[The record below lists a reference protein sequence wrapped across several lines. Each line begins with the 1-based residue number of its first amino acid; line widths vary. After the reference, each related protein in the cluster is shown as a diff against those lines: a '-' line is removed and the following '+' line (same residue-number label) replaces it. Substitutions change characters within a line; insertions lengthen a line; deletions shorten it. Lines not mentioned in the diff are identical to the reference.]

1 MALKTWLK
9 DILKSRDM
17 PVSLLPYVYEG
28 AVLTFTV
35 DLDTGEET
43 RRRSRV
49 RSLLDKLQRTDRGKG

>member
-1 MALKTWLK
+1 MAVLLVGPDDHK
-9 DILKSRDM
+9 IDM